1 LILFF
6 FFFKIEFITIAEPL
20 ERSKREFVNDDEL
33 EQFYRQYRQWKDDQL
48 PIDIDYLSDNSTFK
62 MSFDDTFYRKQWYLV
77 SLNIEKFF
85 EIKSFFLF
93 LRKMKVK

>member
-1 LILFF
+1 MILFF